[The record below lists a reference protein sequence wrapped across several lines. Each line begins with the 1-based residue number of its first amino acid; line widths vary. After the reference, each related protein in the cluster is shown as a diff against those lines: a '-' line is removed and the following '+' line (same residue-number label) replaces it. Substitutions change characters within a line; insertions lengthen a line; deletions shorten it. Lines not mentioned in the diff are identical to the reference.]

1 MGLAVET
8 LCGFGP
14 SSSADRSRGISPRGG
29 SEPFDTAGGWEGGNR
44 MMRPSDASRP
54 GTSGTSIAR
63 RSREGEGEDGG
74 YLTLKVVRPSQEEGE
89 GIEIHFRVKQTTQ
102 VKSVFF
108 MKKRKKP
115 FPHRWGS

>member
-1 MGLAVET
+1 
-8 LCGFGP
+8 
-14 SSSADRSRGISPRGG
+14 
-29 SEPFDTAGGWEGGNR
+29 

-102 VKSVFF
+102 VK
-108 MKKRKKP
+108 KRILYENEKKP
-115 FPHRWGS
+115 FPLRWGS

>member
-1 MGLAVET
+1 MAVET

-29 SEPFDTAGGWEGGNR
+29 SVDTAGGWEGGNR

>member
-1 MGLAVET
+1 MAVET

-14 SSSADRSRGISPRGG
+14 SSSADRNRGISPRGG
-29 SEPFDTAGGWEGGNR
+29 SEPVDTAGGWEGGNR